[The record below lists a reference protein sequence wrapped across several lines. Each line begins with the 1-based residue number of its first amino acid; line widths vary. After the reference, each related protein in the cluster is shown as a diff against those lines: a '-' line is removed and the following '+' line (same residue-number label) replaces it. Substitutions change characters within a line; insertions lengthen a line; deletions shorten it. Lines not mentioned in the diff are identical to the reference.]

1 MTTIIDSN
9 SSIFDIDITV
19 SHIESEDG
27 STFEIGLYKLQIK
40 STCTIYELISIM
52 LSQNNINVSR
62 NRVILVLCGKH
73 LNDLNVID
81 KLSHHGIKQD
91 SVIIMLM
98 KCLMTDE
105 ISSSI

>member
-1 MTTIIDSN
+1 
-9 SSIFDIDITV
+9 
-19 SHIESEDG
+19 
-27 STFEIGLYKLQIK
+27 
-40 STCTIYELISIM
+40 M
-52 LSQNNINVSR
+52 LSQNDINVSR

-81 KLSHHGIKQD
+81 KLSDHGIKQD

-105 ISSSI
+105 MSSSIQ